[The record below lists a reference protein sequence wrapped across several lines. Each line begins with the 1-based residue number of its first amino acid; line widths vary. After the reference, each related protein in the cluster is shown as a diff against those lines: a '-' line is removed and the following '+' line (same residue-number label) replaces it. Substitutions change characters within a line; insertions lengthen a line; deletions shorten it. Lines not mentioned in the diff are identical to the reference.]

1 MSEIIFRLP
10 SKAITYGY
18 VEIKATPEELG
29 DPGLL
34 ASPDALGQVYAQFV
48 YAFLKGEQKAVQ
60 AALSGTA
67 DKYEAEA
74 EADAEELIKS
84 QLGATEVEHSVGDTV
99 TVAGTEFTKH
109 SDAPWDKKVQPKA
122 KPWEQKASAAKA
134 PAKRAIIDFDDF

>member
-1 MSEIIFRLP
+1 MSEVIFRLP

-84 QLGATEVEHSVGDTV
+84 QLGATEVEP
-99 TVAGTEFTKH
+99 K